1 MSVDQN
7 LLRRYRKSLVAVLL
21 FIAYAIGLFVHNL
34 SVQQRLEQN
43 LLDAASLE
51 LAKQADAFSSYF
63 AERHNALAHLATSDA
78 VANYFAGHDLG
89 MTVEYG
95 LGVHTQAIED
105 RFEHLIDQERVGQTR
120 IYERIVLI
128 DPAGQPIAEAGTLRT
143 DTREDYP
150 ALAAQ
155 LGDTR
160 GNTRG
165 VILLDTHDLLRFS
178 QPVRVKDAL
187 RGHLIAYSPV
197 AALEGRAAAASALR
211 PEALVIASS
220 GHPVS
225 APAPAQ
231 FSRPELIRLLAGMG
245 ATGTRRTDTLPSID
259 GDKPIAAIKQGIAGS
274 PLALA
279 SLITQRELEAH
290 AIPSLFL
297 AAAGAVPF
305 VVLFIVM
312 LEMRERRQVERAL
325 AAARAEAR
333 AEAERLA
340 RTRSEFIANMSHEIR
355 TPLNAVLGLAQI
367 GQRDLTGRQANQQ
380 FVRIIDSGQHLLGI
394 INDFLDCAKIEA
406 GKLSVEHIT
415 IEPGQVIDSAVTLT
429 AERAFARGLNFEVR
443 ENGLPARC
451 QGDPLRLSQVLVNL
465 LGNAIKFTH
474 HGDVTLEAGVDG
486 DMLHLR
492 VSDTGV
498 GMSPDEIARLFLPFE
513 QADSSTTRRFGGT
526 GLGLSI
532 SAHLVH
538 SMGGTIDVSSH
549 PGEGSRFDVRIPLI
563 APEFDSPPATS
574 GRIVL
579 AGFPP
584 DEAARLCAEL
594 LTCGIRSTCIDA
606 PAATPPDTKL
616 LVVDARLA
624 GNTRAWREWLI
635 RLHEQRYPVALA
647 GRLDDV
653 DRAAL
658 PDELGAHLP
667 LIERPLRSRHFIHCL
682 HTSATLPTPGT
693 PAEMRLAGISVLA
706 VDDNQVNR
714 LVLADMLE
722 QEGAQVECLP
732 GGAETLARLEA
743 GGPQGFDIVLTDI
756 QMPGMDGYEL
766 TRALLATHP
775 GLPVLGLTAH
785 AGAESRTQCLAA
797 GMLAHVT
804 KPIELDT
811 LVTEILRHR
820 RSSPPRASVPAQAAA
835 VLPAAPEAVAV
846 TAATASR
853 LIDWPALDAQFKGK
867 ASVVSRIAGKAII
880 TYRNEATHLREL
892 AAGQGGLDELAFLA
906 HNIKGSAG
914 ALKAQSIHELAA
926 ATDLSARAG
935 QPDSRALAAT
945 LAGQLD
951 ELIVELEIHSAEAG
965 QKATAQL
972 QSNP

>member
-1 MSVDQN
+1 MSVDPN
-7 LLRRYRKSLVAVLL
+7 LLRRYRKSLIAVLL
-21 FIAYAIGLFVHNL
+21 FIAYAIGLSVHNL
-34 SVQQRLEQN
+34 NVQQRLEQN
-43 LLDAASLE
+43 MLDAASLE

-63 AERHNALAHLATSDA
+63 SERHNALAHQATSDA
-78 VANYFAGHDLG
+78 VANYFVGRDLG
-89 MTVEYG
+89 MSVEYG
-95 LGVHTQAIED
+95 LSVHTQAIED
-105 RFEHLIDQERVGQTR
+105 RFEHLIDEERVGQTR

-128 DPAGQPIAEAGTLRT
+128 DPAGQRIVEAGTPRA
-143 DTREDYP
+143 DAHEDYP

-155 LGDTR
+155 LGDS
-160 GNTRG
+160 RG
-165 VILLDTHDLLRFS
+165 VTLLDTHDLLRFS
-178 QPVRVKDAL
+178 QPVRVKGVL
-187 RGHLIAYSPV
+187 RGHVIAYSPV
-197 AALEGRAAAASALR
+197 VALEGRAAATSALR

-563 APEFDSPPATS
+563 DPEFDTPPATS

-579 AGFPP
+579 AGFPT

-606 PAATPPDTKL
+606 PAATPPDTTL

-624 GNTRAWREWLI
+624 GNARAWREWLI
-635 RLHEQRYPVALA
+635 RLHEQHYPVALA

-658 PDELGAHLP
+658 PDELGARLP
-667 LIERPLRSRHFIHCL
+667 LIERPLRSRHFMHCL
-682 HTSATLPTPGT
+682 HTGATLPTLGT

-743 GGPQGFDIVLTDI
+743 GGAQGFDIVLTDI

-766 TRALLATHP
+766 TRALLAIHP

-935 QPDSRALAAT
+935 QADSRALAAT

-951 ELIVELEIHSAEAG
+951 ELIVELETHSAEAG

>member
-1 MSVDQN
+1 MSLDPK
-7 LLRRYRKSLVAVLL
+7 LLRRYRKSLLAVLL

-34 SVQQRLEQN
+34 NVQQRLEQN

-51 LAKQADAFSSYF
+51 LAKQADAFSSYVS
-63 AERHNALAHLATSDA
+63 ERHNALAHLATSDA
-78 VANYFAGHDLG
+78 VANYFAGRDLG
-89 MTVEYG
+89 MTLEYG

-105 RFEHLIDQERVGQTR
+105 RFQHRIDEERVGQTR

-128 DPAGQPIAEAGTLRT
+128 DAAGQRIAEAGTLHP
-143 DTREDYP
+143 DAPEDYP

-155 LGDTR
+155 LGD
-160 GNTRG
+160 NRG
-165 VILLDTHDLLRFS
+165 VTLLDTHDLLRFS
-178 QPVRVKDAL
+178 QPVRVKDVL
-187 RGHLIAYSPV
+187 RGHMIAYSPV
-197 AALEGRAAAASALR
+197 AALEGRAVAASALR

-225 APAPAQ
+225 ASAPAQ
-231 FSRPELIRLLAGMG
+231 FSRPELVQLLAGMG
-245 ATGTRRTDTLPSID
+245 PSDTRRTDMPASND
-259 GDKPIAAIKQGIAGS
+259 GDKPIAAIKQDIAGS

-279 SLITQRELEAH
+279 GLITQRELETH

-325 AAARAEAR
+325 ATARAAAR

-340 RTRSEFIANMSHEIR
+340 RTRNEFIANMSHEIR

-367 GQRDLTGRQANQQ
+367 GQRDLSGRQASQQ

-394 INDFLDCAKIEA
+394 INDFLDCAKIDA
-406 GKLSVEHIT
+406 GKLSVECIT

-465 LGNAIKFTH
+465 LGNAIKFTK

-498 GMSPDEIARLFLPFE
+498 GMSPDEIARLFQPFE
-513 QADSSTTRRFGGT
+513 QADSSTTRHFGGT

-538 SMGGTIDVSSH
+538 SMGGTINVSSH
-549 PGEGSRFDVRIPLI
+549 PGEGSHFDVRIPLM
-563 APEFDSPPATS
+563 APEFDSPPATA

-594 LTCGIRSTCIDA
+594 LSCGLRSTCIDA
-606 PAATPPDTKL
+606 PAATPPDTTL
-616 LVVDARLA
+616 LVVDARFA
-624 GNTRAWREWLI
+624 GKAHAWRDWLI
-635 RLHEQRYPVALA
+635 RLHTQGLPLALA

-667 LIERPLRSRHFIHCL
+667 LIERPLRSRHFMHCL
-682 HTSATLPTPGT
+682 HTRTTLPAPGRV
-693 PAEMRLAGISVLA
+693 AEKRLAGISILA
-706 VDDNQVNR
+706 VDDNEVNR

-722 QEGAQVECLP
+722 QEGARVECLP
-732 GGAETLARLEA
+732 GGAEALACLET
-743 GGPQGFDIVLTDI
+743 GGAQAFDIVLTDI

-766 TRALLATHP
+766 TRAVLAAHP
-775 GLPVLGLTAH
+775 ELPVLGLTAH
-785 AGAESRTQCLAA
+785 AGAESRALCLTA

-820 RSSPPRASVPAQAAA
+820 RASSGSVPAKAAA
-835 VLPAAPEAVAV
+835 ALPAAPEAVAV
-846 TAATASR
+846 TAATASK
-853 LIDWPALDAQFKGK
+853 LIDWPALEAQFKGK
-867 ASVVSRIAGKAII
+867 SDIVSRIASKALT
-880 TYRNEATHLREL
+880 TYRNDLIRLREL
-892 AAGQGGLDELAFLA
+892 AAGHGALDELAFLA

-926 ATDLSARAG
+926 TTDRAARAG
-935 QPDSRALAAT
+935 QADSQVLAAT
-945 LAGQLD
+945 LAD
-951 ELIVELEIHSAEAG
+951 ELGALIVELETRGAEAG
-965 QKATAQL
+965 QSLAGQL
-972 QSNP
+972 QSSS